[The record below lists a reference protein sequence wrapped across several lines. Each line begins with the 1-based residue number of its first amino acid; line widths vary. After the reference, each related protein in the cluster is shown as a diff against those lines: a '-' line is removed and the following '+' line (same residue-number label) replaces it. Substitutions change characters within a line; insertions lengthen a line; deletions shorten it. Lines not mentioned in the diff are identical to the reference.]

1 MTNRLEELSA
11 LSQFP
16 REALDRYPAEL
27 SGGQRQRVSLM
38 RALML
43 SPEVLLLDE
52 PLGALDP
59 LVRSSLQR
67 DLKEIFARL
76 SQTTLLVTHDMGEAA
91 YLADEIV
98 LMNEG
103 RIVQRGSAAEFRD
116 HPANEFVSDF
126 INAQRSVAF

>member
-1 MTNRLEELSA
+1 MEQRLEELCA

-59 LVRSSLQR
+59 LVRSR
-67 DLKEIFARL
+67 C
-76 SQTTLLVTHDMGEAA
+76 
-91 YLADEIV
+91 
-98 LMNEG
+98 
-103 RIVQRGSAAEFRD
+103 SA
-116 HPANEFVSDF
+116 
-126 INAQRSVAF
+126 I